1 MDRRAELGE
10 FLRSR
15 RARLRP
21 EEIGLPPYGGRRRVP
36 GLRREELAQVAG
48 VSVDYYV
55 RLEQGRTEH
64 VSQAVLDAVAR
75 ALRLDP
81 DERLHLGNLAR
92 PHRPDGV
99 PRPPQRVLPGLQR
112 LLDSMADVPAYVVGL
127 GTRVLAWN
135 RLAAAL
141 ITDFGALQPDR
152 RELARLVFLD
162 EAARELYEDW
172 EGKAR
177 DVVAYLR
184 LDAGRHPGDAGLS
197 ALIGELSIGS
207 RDFARLWAG
216 QEVRDKTRGGYV
228 FRHPAVGRLELAY
241 DTLRLPDDPD
251 QALIA
256 YTVEPDSPSRAA
268 LLLLAGCTQRFAR
281 EDHQQ
286 AR

>member
-228 FRHPAVGRLELAY
+228 FRHPAAGRLELAY
-241 DTLRLPDDPD
+241 ETLRLPDDPD